1 MRSYASFYDE
11 VKNRYDFTNKRSMKT
26 LIQQVKEGWN
36 GHTWNDE
43 DIGVRVHKPVTGEMC
58 SKFFDH
64 CIKELESWIKS
75 TIESG
80 TFDETYQ
87 PDHFTS
93 LKSK

>member
-1 MRSYASFYDE
+1 
-11 VKNRYDFTNKRSMKT
+11 MKT

-43 DIGVRVHKPVTGEMC
+43 DIGVRVHNPVTGEMC

-64 CIKELESWIKS
+64 CIKELESWIKL

-80 TFDETYQ
+80 TFDETYH
-87 PDHFTS
+87 PGRFTS